1 MWPVLFS
8 VFGVQIQSYGLSKAV
23 AALVG
28 AYLLGRAFQR
38 IGYDK
43 EQAHSLVLWAVLWGF
58 AGAKIYFL
66 AEHWQHFTWH
76 LLGGSGFTWY
86 GGLIGGTLAVL
97 VFTRRHQLA
106 LGTVAGAMA
115 MPLSVAYGIGRIG
128 CFLAGDGTYGQ
139 PTDLPWGMAY
149 PNGAVPVYVP
159 VHPTELYEAAGAF
172 AIAALLWALRRAR
185 WEPVSVFGAYLA
197 LSGLARLLVEF
208 VRINDPMV
216 FGLTPPQLFG
226 IVSLVLGCV
235 LILRNQL
242 RPRPTPTDL
251 EPVAATAGAQS

>member
-8 VFGVQIQSYGLSKAV
+8 IFGVQIQSYGVSKAL

-28 AYLLGRAFQR
+28 GYLLGRAFQR

-43 EQAHSLVLWAVLWGF
+43 EQAHSLVFWAVLWGF
-58 AGAKIYFL
+58 VGAKIYFL

-76 LLGGSGFTWY
+76 HLGGSGFTWY

-97 VFTRRHQLA
+97 VYTRRHQLP

-115 MPLSVAYGIGRIG
+115 MPLSIAYGIGRIG

-149 PNGAVPVYVP
+149 PHGVVPVYVP

-172 AIAALLWALRRAR
+172 AIAAILWALGRRWPQVA
-185 WEPVSVFGAYLA
+185 VFGSYLA

-208 VRINDPMV
+208 LRINDPV
-216 FGLTPPQLFG
+216 LLGLTQPQLFG
-226 IVSLVLGCV
+226 ILSIILGAI
-235 LILRNQL
+235 LITRDRLRA
-242 RPRPTPTDL
+242 RPTPTDL
-251 EPVAATAGAQS
+251 DPVPVTAAAR